1 MAPTASSARHDATAG
16 CVLPFTRGAMPK
28 ADKPKAERPKT
39 NAPRSDAGH
48 SGDNALR
55 ALLDTLNLEPLEDN
69 LFRGA
74 RGHEGW
80 QRVYGGQ
87 VLGQALTAA
96 SRTVDASRPVHSL
109 HGYFLLAGDPTETI
123 IYDVERIRDGGSFT
137 TRRVKAIQHGR
148 AIFSMSASF
157 HKAEESFDHQ
167 STMPDVPPPEALPNP
182 SELIGGL
189 IDKLPAG
196 MRRYWER
203 ERPIDMRIVDLSRY
217 MTREKKT
224 PLQHIW
230 IRAMGRLPDALSV
243 HQAVL
248 AYASDFT
255 LLDTALIAHG
265 KLLFDADLQLASL
278 DHAIWYHRPFRADEW
293 MLYVQDSPSAFGA
306 RGFCRGTIYARN
318 GSLIA
323 SVAQE
328 GLMRK
333 RTSEFVPGQ

>member
-1 MAPTASSARHDATAG
+1 MSKLDTPKDA
-16 CVLPFTRGAMPK
+16 
-28 ADKPKAERPKT
+28 
-39 NAPRSDAGH
+39 
-48 SGDNALR
+48 ALR
-55 ALLDTLNLEPLEDN
+55 ALLASLDLEPLEDN

-74 RGHEGW
+74 RGNEGW

-87 VLGQALTAA
+87 VLAQALTAA
-96 SRTVDASRPVHSL
+96 ARTVDPSRPAHSL
-109 HGYFLLAGDPTETI
+109 HGYFLLAGDPSQPI

-137 TRRVKAIQHGR
+137 TRRAKAIQHGR

-157 HKAEESFDHQ
+157 HKAEEGFDHQ
-167 STMPDVPPPEALPNP
+167 SQMPDVPPPEALPNP
-182 SELIGGL
+182 KDLIGGL
-189 IDKLPAG
+189 IEKLPQS
-196 MRRYWER
+196 MRSYWER
-203 ERPIDMRIVDLSRY
+203 ERPIDMRIVDVSRY
-217 MTREKKT
+217 LAREKKA

-230 IRAMGRLPDALSV
+230 MRANGRLPDALSV

-265 KLLFDADLQLASL
+265 KLLFDADVQLASL
-278 DHAIWYHRPFRADEW
+278 DHALWYHRPFRADEW

-318 GSLIA
+318 GDLIA

-328 GLMRK
+328 GLMRRRSSSFMPK
-333 RTSEFVPGQ
+333 

>member
-1 MAPTASSARHDATAG
+1 MSTNKSNADPTHA
-16 CVLPFTRGAMPK
+16 
-28 ADKPKAERPKT
+28 
-39 NAPRSDAGH
+39 
-48 SGDNALR
+48 ALD
-55 ALLDTLNLEPLEDN
+55 ALLATLDLEPLEDN

-74 RGHEGW
+74 RGKEGW

-87 VLGQALTAA
+87 VLGQALIAA
-96 SRTVDASRPVHSL
+96 ARTVDPARSAHSL
-109 HGYFLLAGDPTETI
+109 HGYFLLAGDPSQPI
-123 IYDVERIRDGGSFT
+123 IYDVERIRDGASFT

-157 HKAEESFDHQ
+157 HKAEAGFDHQ
-167 STMPDVPPPEALPNP
+167 SPMPDIPPPEALPNP
-182 SELIGGL
+182 KDLIGGL
-189 IDKLPAG
+189 IDNLPAS
-196 MRRYWER
+196 MRSYWER
-203 ERPIDMRIVDLSRY
+203 ERPIDMRIVDVSRY
-217 MTREKKT
+217 LTREKKT

-230 IRAMGRLPDALSV
+230 IRANGPLPNEPSL

-278 DHAIWYHRPFRADEW
+278 DHALWYHRPFRADEW

-306 RGFCRGTIYARN
+306 RGFCRGTLYARN
-318 GSLIA
+318 GDLIA

-333 RTSEFVPGQ
+333 RSSSLMPK

>member
-1 MAPTASSARHDATAG
+1 MSKHDT
-16 CVLPFTRGAMPK
+16 PK
-28 ADKPKAERPKT
+28 GNAADG
-39 NAPRSDAGH
+39 SDH
-48 SGDNALR
+48 ALR
-55 ALLDTLNLEPLEDN
+55 ALLATLDLEPLEDN

-74 RGHEGW
+74 RGNEGW

-87 VLGQALTAA
+87 VLAQALTAA
-96 SRTVDASRPVHSL
+96 SRTVDAVRPAHSF
-109 HGYFLLAGDPTETI
+109 HGYFLLAGDPSQPI

-157 HKAEESFDHQ
+157 HKAEEGFDHQ
-167 STMPDVPPPEALPNP
+167 SQMPDVPPPEALPNP
-182 SELIGGL
+182 KDLIGGL
-189 IDKLPAG
+189 IEKLPQS
-196 MRRYWER
+196 MRSYWER
-203 ERPIDMRIVDLSRY
+203 ERPIDMRIVDVARY
-217 MTREKKT
+217 LTREKKT

-230 IRAMGRLPDALSV
+230 MRANGRLPDALSV

-265 KLLFDADLQLASL
+265 KLLFDADVQLASL
-278 DHAIWYHRPFRADEW
+278 DHALWYHRPFRADEW
-293 MLYVQDSPSAFGA
+293 MLYVQDSPSAFGS

-318 GSLIA
+318 GDLIA

-328 GLMRK
+328 GLMRRRSSSFMPK
-333 RTSEFVPGQ
+333 